1 MLNII
6 IGYYQSMCHQ
16 IKVHSRLCTAWKS
29 ILTKQTTTFTVV
41 CTCCPHSL
49 LIPVHVYLYKL
60 WHCSHIWLNTEY
72 AFPFILSVLAQIHI
86 LLISCHYSTSF
97 THTNVYQQS
106 YTYWIHQC
114 KHTLNLSCV
123 CQRQTQTFYLAAG
136 LCISKM
142 KTKLCTCVCLN
153 LRLKLRL
160 QNGAVKVCVK
170 TKTGLYITVDE
181 SAFLDNQ
188 RPLEDHDSACRWQ
201 Q

>member
-106 YTYWIHQC
+106 YTYWMHQC
-114 KHTLNLSCV
+114 KHTLNCTVFNTENISLK
-123 CQRQTQTFYLAAG
+123 TYH
-136 LCISKM
+136 CISIS
-142 KTKLCTCVCLN
+142 LEPYFYAYLN
-153 LRLKLRL
+153 KKEPSH
-160 QNGAVKVCVK
+160 Q
-170 TKTGLYITVDE
+170 
-181 SAFLDNQ
+181 
-188 RPLEDHDSACRWQ
+188 
-201 Q
+201 